1 MGTIAGSL
9 QMKAVGA
16 LLPDLAVGAPPRT
29 RGAAFGIWSS
39 SSSRPVQLQQVVART
54 DERPL
59 FADRPPAAAQELAEA
74 ARVLDLPERG
84 FHDRFTSGVEGGAP
98 QGGQE
103 ARHALLD
110 GQAGGRPPARPPPPP
125 VTVCASTRGDPRL
138 DPPRLHGGGPGR
150 RPIAPLRPPDP
161 PPPAAT

>member
-9 QMKAVGA
+9 QMKAVGD
-16 LLPDLAVGAPPRT
+16 LLPDVAVETLRGT

-54 DERPL
+54 DARPL

-110 GQAGGRPPARPPPPP
+110 GQAGGRPPARPPRPPG
-125 VTVCASTRGDPRL
+125 TVFASTGGGQPPH
-138 DPPRLHGGGPGR
+138 PPRLPGDGGCLPPLSR
-150 RPIAPLRPPDP
+150 RPP
-161 PPPAAT
+161 

>member
-1 MGTIAGSL
+1 METTVGAF
-9 QMKAVGA
+9 QMNAVG
-16 LLPDLAVGAPPRT
+16 DCRREGAVETLRWT
-29 RGAAFGIWSS
+29 CGAAFGRWSS

-54 DERPL
+54 DQRPL

-84 FHDRFTSGVEGGAP
+84 FHDRFTSGVEGSAP

-110 GQAGGRPPARPPPPP
+110 AQ
-125 VTVCASTRGDPRL
+125 
-138 DPPRLHGGGPGR
+138 
-150 RPIAPLRPPDP
+150 
-161 PPPAAT
+161 